1 MEAAKCERGFADEE
15 AAPPLLPL
23 PIPSV
28 PPGEKVLLVFGFVGR
43 FPLEEVI
50 AGAAVGC
57 SELRG
62 RRLPPV
68 WRVLEVVLSAFFL
81 IEADADAG
89 GVGIKEIEEL
99 LVMVVGGWWSCAG
112 VELVQDARGDAPTAL
127 TPPPDTEDTT
137 LC

>member
-1 MEAAKCERGFADEE
+1 MVVA
-15 AAPPLLPL
+15 
-23 PIPSV
+23 
-28 PPGEKVLLVFGFVGR
+28 FVGR

-62 RRLPPV
+62 RRLPPI

-81 IEADADAG
+81 LEADADAG

-99 LVMVVGGWWSCAG
+99 LVMVVGGWWGCAG
-112 VELVQDARGDAPTAL
+112 VELVQDARGDAPTA
-127 TPPPDTEDTT
+127 PPDTEDTT